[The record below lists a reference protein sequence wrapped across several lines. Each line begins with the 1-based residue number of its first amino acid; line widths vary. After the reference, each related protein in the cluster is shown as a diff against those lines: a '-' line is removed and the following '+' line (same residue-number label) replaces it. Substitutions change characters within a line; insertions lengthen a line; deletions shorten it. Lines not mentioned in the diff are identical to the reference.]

1 MVARVIF
8 GISIA
13 GRYTRDERP
22 SSQEEG
28 EKMESVLVTGS
39 EKMDLLSLFLSEIT
53 DLCKER
59 GEKAFRARQI
69 YEHLHVRGV
78 RSFQEM
84 TNLSLSLRES
94 LDRDFAIASLG
105 LVEEQVSRLDGTRK
119 YLFALPDGNMI
130 ESVLMKYSYGLS
142 VCISSQVGC
151 RMGCRFCASTIGGKV
166 RDLTAGEMLSQVT
179 EIERL
184 AGARVS
190 HIVVM
195 GSGEPFDNY
204 DNLLRFLRLCGDGA
218 GEKRS
223 LRNITVS
230 TSGLVEEILRF
241 GGEGLP
247 VTLALSLHAS
257 NQKERE
263 ALMPIARKYEIKEVI
278 NACRVYFEKTGRRV
292 TFEYSLVSG
301 VNDSREA
308 AERLGKLLSGFSCH
322 VNLIPVNPV
331 RERSFRQPSQR
342 EIQAFAA
349 VLEKYGEH
357 VTIRREMGRD
367 IQGACGQLRAGYLK
381 ENG

>member
-241 GGEGLP
+241 GGERLP